1 LLSYEKDLNILNN
14 LICSNQEEL
23 SRKIESIWQDNPS
36 SFQILPYLL
45 AIRDNE
51 NFA

>member
-1 LLSYEKDLNILNN
+1 VKN
-14 LICSNQEEL
+14 
-23 SRKIESIWQDNPS
+23 IWQESPQ

-51 NFA
+51 NFAWLDKENIEY